1 MDMITGMRNRNPINP
16 IIEEELTRL
25 GYVSKHENAR
35 VTMRGGTPT

>member
-1 MDMITGMRNRNPINP
+1 MIRRMRNRNPINP

-35 VTMRGGTPT
+35 VIVKWGTPK